1 VSGLLIAGSHGV
13 PSTAPLESFVAT
25 DYERF
30 DGMDLPQELGY
41 IPVGLGDGFTSPA
54 PGKANV
60 GQRLLEPG
68 IPGKV
73 GSVGA
78 TPLPV
83 ADAIHKPESQMATA
97 AVGSQPTTQ
106 YNLGPGGAAP
116 GLDQSLFLQFVN
128 ENPPQPDS
136 LASIFA

>member
-1 VSGLLIAGSHGV
+1 MSGILIAGSHGV
-13 PSTAPLESFVAT
+13 PTSASLESFVAT

-30 DGMDLPQELGY
+30 DGLDDLAAIADEMV
-41 IPVGLGDGFTSPA
+41 VGSPSR
-54 PGKANV
+54 PGGWGA
-60 GQRLLEPG
+60 QRALPSA

-97 AVGSQPTTQ
+97 YATELTTQ
-106 YNLGPGGAAP
+106 FRGGPGGRAP
-116 GLDQSLFLQFVN
+116 GLDQSLYLQSIVD
-128 ENPPQPDS
+128 NPTPPDQ
-136 LASIFA
+136 LAAIFA

>member
-1 VSGLLIAGSHGV
+1 MSGILIAGAHGV

-30 DGMDLPQELGY
+30 DGLEDLAAIADEIVQG
-41 IPVGLGDGFTSPA
+41 SPSK
-54 PGKANV
+54 PGGWQA
-60 GQRLLEPG
+60 GQRALPSS

-83 ADAIHKPESQMATA
+83 ADCIKKPEADMATA
-97 AVGSQPTTQ
+97 YASTLTTQ
-106 YNLGPGGAAP
+106 FGTGPGGAAP
-116 GLDQSLFLQFVN
+116 GLDQSLYLQYVN
-128 ENPPQPDS
+128 DNPTPPDS
-136 LASIFA
+136 LANIFA

>member
-1 VSGLLIAGSHGV
+1 MSGLLIAGSHGV
-13 PSTAPLESFVAT
+13 PTSAPLESFVAT

-30 DGMDLPQELGY
+30 DGLDDLAA
-41 IPVGLGDGFTSPA
+41 IPDEMVVGSPSK
-54 PGKANV
+54 PGGWGV
-60 GQRLLEPG
+60 QRALPSS

-83 ADAIHKPESQMATA
+83 ADAIHKPESEMATA
-97 AVGSQPTTQ
+97 YASTLTTQ
-106 YNLGPGGAAP
+106 YNTGPGGAAP
-116 GLDQSLFLQFVN
+116 GLDQSLFLQYVSD
-128 ENPPQPDS
+128 NPTPPDS

>member
-1 VSGLLIAGSHGV
+1 MASLLIAGSHGV
-13 PSTAPLESFVAT
+13 PTTAPLESFVAT

-30 DGMDLPQELGY
+30 DGLDDLAAIADEIVEG
-41 IPVGLGDGFTSPA
+41 SPSR
-54 PGKANV
+54 PGGWQH
-60 GQRLLEPG
+60 GQRALPSS

-83 ADAIHKPESQMATA
+83 ADAIHKPESEMATA
-97 AVGSQPTTQ
+97 YASTLTTQ
-106 YNLGPGGAAP
+106 YNTGPGGAAP
-116 GLDQSLFLQFVN
+116 GLDQSLFLQSVSD
-128 ENPPQPDS
+128 NPTPPDS